1 MIDNN
6 YKRICVGDLILSL
19 PTAFSSL
26 FLLLSLLLTACHS
39 GQSSGKMVFRVNRDD
54 GISSLDPAF
63 AKNQAIMWAVHQLYG
78 TLVEPDSQMVIR
90 PWLAS
95 RWEESADHLTYTFY
109 LRPDVYFHDN
119 EVFPDGKG
127 RKLTAEDVVYS
138 FRRITDPATASPGA
152 WVFNGK
158 VDPEKGFRALNDSV
172 FQLQLLEPFHPILGI
187 LSMQYCSVVPHE
199 AVEKYGKEF
208 RRHPVG
214 TGPFLFHD
222 WDEGQALILHRNPRY
237 FEKDGQGRQLPYLDA
252 VKFTFLDSKATE
264 FLLFRQGQLDFMN
277 DLDASFKDEVLTKT
291 GQLKKEWDGKMILA
305 KSPFL
310 NVEYLGFLMDS
321 SKTAVKQ
328 SPTRLKN
335 VRLAINYGFDRTKL
349 MTYLRNSIGT
359 PANSGFV
366 PRGLPSFDPAKVK
379 GYTYN
384 PALAR
389 QLLQE
394 AGFPEGKG
402 LPVIRL
408 LTIPMYADLANYIAN
423 QLQEIGL
430 RIQVEVIQKSL
441 LLEQTAKSAAVCF
454 RGTWIADYPDAESY
468 LAFFYGKNPAPP
480 NYTRYVNPA
489 YDRLYEKALR
499 ETNDSL
505 RYELYREMDRMI
517 VADAPVVPVFY
528 DEAIHFLQPNVHGL
542 RNNGLNLLELR
553 WVEIRSEQ

>member
-1 MIDNN
+1 MIDNK
-6 YKRICVGDLILSL
+6 YKRIYVSGAIIAL
-19 PTAFSSL
+19 PTAFSSV
-26 FLLLSLLLTACHS
+26 FLLLLLLLALSACRS
-39 GQSSGKMVFRVNRDD
+39 GEGSGKKVFRVNRDD
-54 GISSLDPAF
+54 GITSLDPAF
-63 AKNQAIMWAVHQLYG
+63 AKNQSIMWAVHQLYG

-119 EVFPDGKG
+119 EAFPGGKG
-127 RKLTAEDVVYS
+127 RKLTAQDVVYS
-138 FRRITDPATASPGA
+138 FRRIMDPATASPGA

-158 VDPEKGFRALNDSV
+158 VDPDKGFKALNDSV
-172 FQLQLLEPFHPILGI
+172 FQLSLLEPFHPILGI
-187 LSMQYCSVVPHE
+187 LSMQYCSIVPHE
-199 AVEKYGKEF
+199 AVEKYGKDF

-237 FEKDGQGRQLPYLDA
+237 FEKDEQGRSLPYLDA
-252 VKFTFLDSKATE
+252 VKFSFLDSKATE

-277 DLDASFKDEVLTKT
+277 DIDASFKDEVLTKT
-291 GQLKKEWDGKMILA
+291 GQLKKEWNGKMVLA

-321 SKTAVKQ
+321 SKTAVEE

-359 PANSGFV
+359 PASSGFV
-366 PRGLPSFDPAKVK
+366 PRGLPSFDAAKVK

-384 PALAR
+384 PAMAR
-389 QLLQE
+389 QLLKE
-394 AGFPEGKG
+394 AGYPEGKG

-423 QLQEIGL
+423 QLQETGL
-430 RIQVEVIQKSL
+430 RIQVEVVQKSL
-441 LLEQTAKSAAVCF
+441 LLEQTAKSAAVFF

-480 NYTRYVNPA
+480 NYTRYINPA

-528 DEAIHFLQPNVHGL
+528 DEAIHFLQPNVSGM
-542 RNNGLNLLELR
+542 RDNGLNLLELR
-553 WVEIRSEQ
+553 WVKIDG

>member
-1 MIDNN
+1 MIDNK
-6 YKRICVGDLILSL
+6 YKRFYVWQI
-19 PTAFSSL
+19 PAAFSAAAVSL
-26 FLLLSLLLTACHS
+26 FLLLSLLYLGACQP
-39 GQSSGKMVFRVNRDD
+39 GQSVGKKVFRVNRDD
-54 GISSLDPAF
+54 GIASLDPAF
-63 AKNQAIMWAVHQLYG
+63 ARNQSVMWAVHQLYG

-109 LRPDVYFHDN
+109 LRPDVYFHDD
-119 EVFPDGKG
+119 EAFPGGKG
-127 RKLTAEDVVYS
+127 RKLTAGDVVYS
-138 FRRITDPATASPGA
+138 FRRLMDPATASPGA

-158 VDPEKGFRALNDSV
+158 VDPDNGFKALSDSV
-172 FQLQLLEPFHPILGI
+172 FQLTLLEPFHPILGI
-187 LSMQYCSVVPHE
+187 LSMQYCSIVPHE
-199 AVEKYGKEF
+199 AVEKYGKDF

-214 TGPFLFHD
+214 TGPFRFHD
-222 WDEGQALILHRNPRY
+222 WDEGQALILHRNPHY
-237 FEKDGQGRQLPYLDA
+237 FEKDARGRQLPYLDA
-252 VKFTFLDSKATE
+252 VKFSFLDSKATE

-277 DLDASFKDEVLTKT
+277 DIDASFKDEVLTKT
-291 GQLKKEWDGKMILA
+291 GQLKKEWNGKMVLD

-310 NVEYLGFLMDS
+310 NVEYLGFLVDS
-321 SKTAVKQ
+321 SKTAVEQ

-335 VRLAINYGFDRTKL
+335 IRLAINHGFDRVKL

-366 PRGLPSFDPAKVK
+366 PRGLPSFDPDKVK

-394 AGFPEGKG
+394 AGYPEGKG
-402 LPVIRL
+402 LPLIRL

-430 RIQVEVIQKSL
+430 RIQVEVVQKSL
-441 LLEQTAKSAAVCF
+441 LLEQTAKSAAVFF

-480 NYTRYVNPA
+480 NYTRYQNPV

-499 ETNDSL
+499 ETDDSL
-505 RYELYREMDRMI
+505 RYALYREMDRII
-517 VADAPVVPVFY
+517 VEDAPVVPVFY
-528 DEAIHFLQPNVHGL
+528 DEAIHFLQPNVKGL

-553 WVEIRSEQ
+553 WAEL